1 MMPFLA
7 VAAVMVAAAL
17 LFLLP
22 PLVRRRITAPDARVA
37 ANAAIYQEQLEE
49 LGAELQ
55 RGALT
60 KEEFERASREIE
72 HRIVSEYG
80 TPAAPQP
87 AGWRPNTAAALA
99 VGLLLPLAIVLG
111 YLQLGNL
118 DALSGAAVAEPDASA
133 HAVSPEQMEALVE
146 RLSARMQQSP
156 DDAEGWMLL
165 GRSLG
170 VLGKYDRSAEAYA
183 RASKLSPKDAGL
195 LADYADALGMARG
208 RKLEGEP
215 LAIIKRAL
223 DIDPVH
229 AKALAL
235 AGTAEFE
242 SRNYAAAIGYWER
255 VLKVTPPESEFAR
268 AVAGSIEE
276 ARTLAGG
283 ALARKEAPSAKGKQA
298 LPEKQASAAKQA
310 PAGEQAPAGNQSL
323 QGVVSIDPALSARLS
338 PGDTVFVL
346 ARPAT
351 GSRMPLAIARIT
363 VAELPYRFKLDDSMA
378 MAAGATISSHA
389 QVVVAARVSKSGTA
403 APQKGDIEGTS
414 NPVAPGTSGVNVVL
428 SRIVD

>member
-7 VAAVMVAAAL
+7 IAAALIVAAL

-49 LGAELQ
+49 LGADLQ
-55 RGALT
+55 RGAVT

-80 TPAAPQP
+80 KPAAPQP
-87 AGWRPNTAAALA
+87 AGWRPNTAAALV
-99 VGLLLPLAIVLG
+99 VGLLLPLAVVLG
-111 YLQLGNL
+111 YLQFGNL
-118 DALSGAAVAEPDASA
+118 DALTGAVAKPDAA
-133 HAVSPEQMEALVE
+133 EHAVSPEQMEALVE

-170 VLGKYDRSAEAYA
+170 ALGKYDRSAEAYM

-215 LAIIKRAL
+215 FAIIKRAL
-223 DIDPVH
+223 EIDPVH
-229 AKALAL
+229 VKSLAL

-242 SRNYAAAIGYWER
+242 RRDYAAAIGYWKR

-283 ALARKEAPSAKGKQA
+283 ALAQKEAPSAKGKPA
-298 LPEKQASAAKQA
+298 LPKKQASADKQA
-310 PAGEQAPAGNQSL
+310 AAGDQSL
-323 QGVVSIDPALSARLS
+323 QGTVSIDPALAAKLS

-351 GSRMPLAIARIT
+351 GSRMPLAVARTT
-363 VAELPYRFKLDDSMA
+363 VAGLPYRFKLDDSMA

-403 APQKGDIEGTS
+403 VPQKGDIEGTS
-414 NPVAPGTSGVNVVL
+414 NPVAPGASGVNVVL
-428 SRIVD
+428 SRVVD

>member
-7 VAAVMVAAAL
+7 IAAALIVAAL

-55 RGALT
+55 RGAVT
-60 KEEFERASREIE
+60 REEFERASREIE

-80 TPAAPQP
+80 KPAGPQP
-87 AGWRPNTAAALA
+87 AGWRPNTAAALV
-99 VGLLLPLAIVLG
+99 VGLLLPLAVVLG
-111 YLQLGNL
+111 YLQFGNL
-118 DALSGAAVAEPDASA
+118 DALTGAVAEPDAGE

-146 RLSARMQQSP
+146 SLSARMQQTP

-223 DIDPVH
+223 EIDPVH
-229 AKALAL
+229 VKALAL

-242 SRNYAAAIGYWER
+242 RRNYAAAIGYWER

-268 AVAGSIEE
+268 SVAGSIAE
-276 ARTLAGG
+276 ARELGG
-283 ALARKEAPSAKGKQA
+283 A
-298 LPEKQASAAKQA
+298 
-310 PAGEQAPAGNQSL
+310 AGNKAL
-323 QGVVSIDPALSARLS
+323 QGVVSIAPALAAKLS
-338 PGDTVFVL
+338 PADTVFVL
-346 ARPAT
+346 ARPVS
-351 GSRMPLAIARIT
+351 GSRMPLAIARTT
-363 VAELPYRFKLDDSMA
+363 VAALPYSFTLDDSMA

-403 APQKGDIEGTS
+403 VPQKGDIEGTS
-414 NPVAPGTSGVNVVL
+414 SPVAPGASGVNVVL
-428 SRIVD
+428 SRVVD

>member
-37 ANAAIYQEQLEE
+37 ANAAIYQEQLDE

-87 AGWRPNTAAALA
+87 AGWRPNTAAALV
-99 VGLLLPLAIVLG
+99 VGLLLPLAVVLG

-118 DALSGAAVAEPDASA
+118 DALSGGAPAEPDASA

-146 RLSARMQQSP
+146 RLSARMQQTP

-170 VLGKYDRSAEAYA
+170 ALGKYDRSAEAYA
-183 RASKLSPKDAGL
+183 RAAKLSPKDAGL

-215 LAIIKRAL
+215 FAIIKRAL
-223 DIDPVH
+223 EIDPEHV
-229 AKALAL
+229 KSLAL

-242 SRNYAAAIGYWER
+242 RRNYAAAIGYWER

-283 ALARKEAPSAKGKQA
+283 ALAQKEAPSAKGKPA
-298 LPEKQASAAKQA
+298 LPKKQASAEKQA
-310 PAGEQAPAGNQSL
+310 AAGDQSL
-323 QGVVSIDPALSARLS
+323 QGTVSIDPALAAKLS

-346 ARPAT
+346 ARPAA
-351 GSRMPLAIARIT
+351 GSRMPLAVARTT
-363 VAELPYRFKLDDSMA
+363 VAGLPYRFKLDDSMA

-403 APQKGDIEGTS
+403 VPQKGDIEGTS
-414 NPVAPGTSGVNVVL
+414 NPVAPGASGVNVVL
-428 SRIVD
+428 SRVVD

>member
-7 VAAVMVAAAL
+7 IAAVMVAAAL

-49 LGAELQ
+49 LGADLQ

-87 AGWRPNTAAALA
+87 AGWRPNTAAALV
-99 VGLLLPLAIVLG
+99 VGLLLPLAVVLG

-118 DALSGAAVAEPDASA
+118 DALTGAAVAEPDDSA

-215 LAIIKRAL
+215 FAIIKRAL
-223 DIDPVH
+223 EIDPQHV
-229 AKALAL
+229 KSLAL

-242 SRNYAAAIGYWER
+242 RRNYAAAIGYWER
-255 VLKVTPPESEFAR
+255 VLKVTPPDSEFAR

-283 ALARKEAPSAKGKQA
+283 ALAQKEAPSAKGKPV
-298 LPEKQASAAKQA
+298 LPKKQASAEKQA
-310 PAGEQAPAGNQSL
+310 PAGDQSL
-323 QGVVSIDPALSARLS
+323 QGTVSIDPALAAKLS

-351 GSRMPLAIARIT
+351 GSRMPLAVARTT
-363 VAELPYRFKLDDSMA
+363 VAGLPYRFKLDDSMA

-403 APQKGDIEGTS
+403 VPQKGDIEGAS

-428 SRIVD
+428 SRVVD